1 MPRMAWMKTGS
12 STELPEP
19 IRTEPEERNAFI
31 IRVIREIRGFS
42 FGTRL
47 KNLFL
52 LPALIAGL
60 GLIPADRVTAEPFTV
75 LHSFTATDPNT
86 GANSDGAD
94 PDAGLFLSGNT
105 LYGTALTGGPSGFG
119 TVFAVNTDGTGFTNL
134 HSFAGGSDGA
144 GPRAGLILSGD
155 TLYGTA
161 RGNGSSPID
170 GNGTVYK
177 VTTNGTGF
185 TNLHSFTSGAG
196 AYPNVTNSDG
206 ASPSAG
212 LILLG
217 NTLYGTARSGGSSG
231 NGTVFAINTDGKGFT
246 NLHSFDGVSDGAIP
260 FAGLITNLSGNTLY
274 GTASAGG
281 DSGNGTVF
289 ALNTD
294 GTGFTNL
301 HSFTAS
307 DGANPYAGLIL
318 SGNTLY
324 GTAAQAGSSGNGTVF
339 AINTDGTGFRTPHSF
354 TAESGPLSTNSDGAY
369 PFAGLILSGNT
380 LYGPAEQ
387 GGSSAAGTVFA
398 VNTYGAGFA
407 TLYSFATV
415 DPVAGTNSDGAYPN
429 GALVLSGNN
438 LYGTA
443 YGGGNSGSGTVF
455 SLLLPRPRLTITF
468 SGAYPVVSWPAIY
481 SGEFLQYTT
490 DALSPSA
497 VWYDLPYLPIIVNGQ
512 IAVTVPAYLFL
523 REHAAFRL
531 HHD

>member
-105 LYGTALTGGPSGFG
+105 LYGTALTGGPSGIG
-119 TVFAVNTDGTGFTNL
+119 TVFAV
-134 HSFAGGSDGA
+134 
-144 GPRAGLILSGD
+144 
-155 TLYGTA
+155 
-161 RGNGSSPID
+161 
-170 GNGTVYK
+170 
-177 VTTNGTGF
+177 
-185 TNLHSFTSGAG
+185 
-196 AYPNVTNSDG
+196 
-206 ASPSAG
+206 
-212 LILLG
+212 
-217 NTLYGTARSGGSSG
+217 
-231 NGTVFAINTDGKGFT
+231 NTDGKGFT

-289 ALNTD
+289 A
-294 GTGFTNL
+294 
-301 HSFTAS
+301 
-307 DGANPYAGLIL
+307 
-318 SGNTLY
+318 
-324 GTAAQAGSSGNGTVF
+324 
-339 AINTDGTGFRTPHSF
+339 INTDGTGFRTPHSF

-369 PFAGLILSGNT
+369 PFAGLISSGNT

-387 GGSSAAGTVFA
+387 GGGSAAGTVFA

-415 DPVAGTNSDGAYPN
+415 DPVAGTNGDGAYPN

-455 SLLLPRPRLTITF
+455 SLSLPRPRLTITF
-468 SGAYPVVSWPAIY
+468 SGAYPVVSWPTNY
-481 SGEFLQYTT
+481 TDQFLQYTT

-512 IAVTVPAYLFL
+512 IAVTIPAYLFL

-531 HHD
+531 H